1 MLCPLGHVVVVAFDA
16 HCQGVESP
24 LSITLKPVVWLDT
37 VEDYISK
44 I

>member
-1 MLCPLGHVVVVAFDA
+1 MLCPLGHVIVVAYDA
-16 HCQGVESP
+16 HCQGAESP
-24 LSITLKPVVWLDT
+24 LSNTLEPEYWLDK

>member
-16 HCQGVESP
+16 HRRGVESP
-24 LSITLKPVVWLDT
+24 LSITLKPEYWLDT

-44 I
+44 L